1 MAFQQDVRIDYWNLL
16 KRRKRSIR
24 NFLEVN
30 GIDNVQKF
38 NNWLNDNTSQY
49 IFSEDFK
56 KEVLCH
62 FEVKKNVETKE
73 KIQSIESKEEQN
85 SPTKEESWDPSA
97 LSPEVG
103 VSEIEF
109 SVSPTPDSEID
120 SEEDFPS
127 YKKSKKK
134 KHSNNNDMS

>member
-1 MAFQQDVRIDYWNLL
+1 MPFQQDVRIDYWNLL

-30 GIDNVQKF
+30 GINNEQKF
-38 NNWLNDNTSQY
+38 DNWLNDNTSQY

-73 KIQSIESKEEQN
+73 KIQKVEDKKNQGSE
-85 SPTKEESWDPSA
+85 TKEENWDPPT
-97 LSPEVG
+97 LSPEAG
-103 VSEIEF
+103 ISEIEF
-109 SVSPTPDSEID
+109 SVSPTPDSE
-120 SEEDFPS
+120 SGLEEDVPS

-134 KHSNNNDMS
+134 KYSNNTESD

>member
-1 MAFQQDVRIDYWNLL
+1 MPFQQDVRINYWNLL

-38 NNWLNDNTSQY
+38 NKWLNDNTSQY

-62 FEVKKNVETKE
+62 FEVKENVETKE
-73 KIQSIESKEEQN
+73 KIQSIESKEEQS
-85 SPTKEESWDPSA
+85 SPTKEESWDPPV

-109 SVSPTPDSEID
+109 SVSPTPDLDVD
-120 SEEDFPS
+120 SEEDVPS

-134 KHSNNNDMS
+134 KY

>member
-1 MAFQQDVRIDYWNLL
+1 MPFQQDVRIDYWNLL

-62 FEVKKNVETKE
+62 FEVKKNVETEK
-73 KIQSIESKEEQN
+73 KIQSIESKEEQ
-85 SPTKEESWDPSA
+85 SSQTKEENWDPPA
-97 LSPEVG
+97 LSSEVG
-103 VSEIEF
+103 VAEIEF
-109 SVSPTPDSEID
+109 SVSPTQDSEVE
-120 SEEDFPS
+120 SEEDVPY

-134 KHSNNNDMS
+134 KYSNNNDMS

>member
-1 MAFQQDVRIDYWNLL
+1 MPFQQDVRIDYWNLL

-62 FEVKKNVETKE
+62 FEVKENVETKE
-73 KIQSIESKEEQN
+73 KIQSIESKEEQS
-85 SPTKEESWDPSA
+85 SPTKEESWDPPA

-109 SVSPTPDSEID
+109 SVSPTSDLDVD
-120 SEEDFPS
+120 SEEDVPS

-134 KHSNNNDMS
+134 KY